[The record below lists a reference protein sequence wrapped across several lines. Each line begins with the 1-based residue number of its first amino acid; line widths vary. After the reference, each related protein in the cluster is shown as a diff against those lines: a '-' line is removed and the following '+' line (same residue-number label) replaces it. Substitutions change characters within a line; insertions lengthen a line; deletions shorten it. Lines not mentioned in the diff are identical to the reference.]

1 MRGLTRRS
9 TSALVL
15 FTFLASFAVPVQ
27 SQALNT
33 FRVAPS
39 TVWGH
44 IYAGPSADTTQNRP
58 AKVAY
63 LEQKSKF
70 VVNYKN
76 FPEWAK
82 RDFQAAVDIWS
93 ANFAS
98 RRQSQLMR
106 PGVDLH
112 RVEFWEAHAPV
123 TFMQVL
129 MALQIQVF
137 GIHQPLPTLL
147 LEKI

>member
-1 MRGLTRRS
+1 MRGLKRRS
-9 TSALVL
+9 VSALVL
-15 FTFLASFAVPVQ
+15 STLLFSFAAPIQ
-27 SQALNT
+27 SQALTN

-44 IYAGPSADTTQNRP
+44 IYAGPSADSTQTRP
-58 AKVAY
+58 PKVAN

-70 VVNYKN
+70 VVTYRN

-98 RRQSQLMR
+98 
-106 PGVDLH
+106 
-112 RVEFWEAHAPV
+112 
-123 TFMQVL
+123 
-129 MALQIQVF
+129 
-137 GIHQPLPTLL
+137 
-147 LEKI
+147 